1 MPKEDDILNACG
13 HRNSERVKALKELP
27 SAVCPACLL
36 ERITDLE
43 KAVEEWRNKADS
55 ELDINA
61 KIHTATAGLESEI
74 ITMND
79 KCVKTRR
86 GLEQKNRLLRI
97 DLAEA
102 LEYCIGVD
110 IEAATKRLE
119 EALN

>member
-36 ERITDLE
+36 ERIKE
-43 KAVEEWRNKADS
+43 
-55 ELDINA
+55 
-61 KIHTATAGLESEI
+61 LESDI

-79 KCVKTRR
+79 KCVKIRR
-86 GLEQKNRLLRI
+86 GLEQKNRLMRI

-102 LEYCIGVD
+102 LEYCIGDD
-110 IEAATKRLE
+110 IEAATKSLE
-119 EALN
+119 EALK

>member
-1 MPKEDDILNACG
+1 MNKEDDILNACG

-43 KAVEEWRNKADS
+43 KAVKEWRNKADS

-61 KIHTATAGLESEI
+61 KLHTLTAKLQQQVKGYEVEI
-74 ITMND
+74 QEVANQLMDLYD
-79 KCVKTRR
+79 KCIETTEPEIFGTIL
-86 GLEQKNRLLRI
+86 GLHE
-97 DLAEA
+97 
-102 LEYCIGVD
+102 
-110 IEAATKRLE
+110 RLE